1 MDFSET
7 IQPGMTAERVF
18 PVEELHSALQ
28 AGSGGVA
35 VLATPWMI
43 AFMENT
49 AFNLLESN
57 AAGRL
62 LECGVLVEVRHLA
75 PTPIGGAVR
84 VLVEVTDVE
93 DSGVSFGVRAWDES
107 EVIGQGV
114 HRRVVIE
121 KDRFLKRVN
130 AKKIN

>member
-1 MDFSET
+1 MDLGEN
-7 IQPGMTAERVF
+7 IQPGMMSEKTF
-18 PVEELHSALQ
+18 SVEEQHNAIQ
-28 AGSGGVA
+28 AGSGGMA

-43 AFMENT
+43 AFMENA
-49 AFNLLESN
+49 AFNLLENVLPDGCSSV
-57 AAGRL
+57 
-62 LECGVLVEVRHLA
+62 GVLVEVRHLA
-75 PTPIGGAVR
+75 PTPIGGEVR
-84 VLVEVTDVE
+84 VLVEVTEVK

-107 EVIGQGV
+107 EQIGKGV